1 MSAAGLSCHLT
12 AARQPMKIAAYV
24 DAEGEIT
31 KISDKGVILLF
42 EQHGEVWKVRKTIRF
57 AVRPDDGLAEIHAS
71 LAAMVPELEDCRLFL
86 SRSVRGVVNS
96 LLQEM
101 GIQTWQSH
109 GPLFA
114 QLETIARKENERAL
128 QSAKQARA
136 ERRRSR
142 RRRHHQDGAGS
153 DLDELRPTLVGDDDS
168 GHFRLDLVRL
178 LQDDPGL
185 NSWDILIPFL
195 TGTQFRQLDLVCDH
209 IPRWF
214 SRAMRALNMEA
225 EIMELPGL
233 GVTATITPKPQA
245 EAT

>member
-1 MSAAGLSCHLT
+1 
-12 AARQPMKIAAYV
+12 MKIAAYV
-24 DAEGEIT
+24 NAEGEVA
-31 KISDKGVILLF
+31 KVSDKGVILLF
-42 EQHGEVWKVRKTIRF
+42 EQQGEVWKVRKTIRF

-101 GIQTWQSH
+101 GVQTWQSH
-109 GPLFA
+109 GPLFT
-114 QLETIARKENERAL
+114 QLETIARKENERAQ
-128 QSAKQARA
+128 QSVKAARA
-136 ERRRSR
+136 ERRSR
-142 RRRHHQDGAGS
+142 RRRHHQDGACN
-153 DLDELRPTLVGDDDS
+153 DLDDIKPVLVGDDDS

-195 TGTQFRQLDLVCDH
+195 TGTPFRQLDLVCDH

-214 SRAMRALNMEA
+214 SRAMRALNMDA

-233 GVTATITPKPQA
+233 GVAATITPKQQA

>member
-1 MSAAGLSCHLT
+1 
-12 AARQPMKIAAYV
+12 MKIAAYV
-24 DAEGEIT
+24 NAEGEVA
-31 KISDKGVILLF
+31 KVSDKGVILLF
-42 EQHGEVWKVRKTIRF
+42 EQQGEVWKVRKTIRF

-96 LLQEM
+96 LLQEL
-101 GIQTWQSH
+101 GVQTWQSH
-109 GPLFA
+109 GPLFT
-114 QLETIARKENERAL
+114 QLETIARKENERAQ
-128 QSAKQARA
+128 QSVKAARA
-136 ERRRSR
+136 ERRSR
-142 RRRHHQDGAGS
+142 RRRHHQDGARN
-153 DLDELRPTLVGDDDS
+153 DLDDIKPVLVGDDDS

-195 TGTQFRQLDLVCDH
+195 TGTPFRQLDLVCDH

-214 SRAMRALNMEA
+214 SRAMRALNMDA

-233 GVTATITPKPQA
+233 GVAATITPKQA

>member
-1 MSAAGLSCHLT
+1 
-12 AARQPMKIAAYV
+12 MKIAAYV

-31 KISDKGVILLF
+31 KVSDKGVILLF

-57 AVRPDDGLAEIHAS
+57 AVRPDDGLAQIHAS

-101 GIQTWQSH
+101 GVQTWQSH
-109 GPLFA
+109 DPLFA
-114 QLETIARKENERAL
+114 QLETIARKENERAQ
-128 QSAKQARA
+128 QSAKAARA
-136 ERRRSR
+136 ERRSR
-142 RRRHHQDGAGS
+142 RRRLRQDDAGS
-153 DLDELRPTLVGDDDS
+153 DLDEIKPVLVGDDDS

-195 TGTQFRQLDLVCDH
+195 TGTPFRQLDLVCDH

-214 SRAMRALNMEA
+214 SRAMRALDMDA
-225 EIMELPGL
+225 EVMELPGL
-233 GVTATITPKPQA
+233 GVAATITPKQQA

>member
-1 MSAAGLSCHLT
+1 MSVAGLFFVLT

-31 KISDKGVILLF
+31 KVSDKGVILLF

-71 LAAMVPELEDCRLFL
+71 LAAMIPELEDCRLFL

-101 GIQTWQSH
+101 GVQTWQSH
-109 GPLFA
+109 GPLFT
-114 QLETIARKENERAL
+114 QLETIARKENERAQ
-128 QSAKQARA
+128 QSAKAARA
-136 ERRRSR
+136 ERRSR
-142 RRRHHQDGAGS
+142 RRRRRQDDPGS
-153 DLDELRPTLVGDDDS
+153 DLDEIKPVLVGDDDS

-195 TGTQFRQLDLVCDH
+195 TGTLFRQLDLVCDH

-214 SRAMRALNMEA
+214 SRAMRALDMDA

-233 GVTATITPKPQA
+233 GVAATITPKQQA

>member
-1 MSAAGLSCHLT
+1 MSAAGLFFLLT

-31 KISDKGVILLF
+31 KVSDKGVILLF

-57 AVRPDDGLAEIHAS
+57 AVRPDDGLAQIHAS

-101 GIQTWQSH
+101 GVQTWQSH

-114 QLETIARKENERAL
+114 QLETIARKENERAQ
-128 QSAKQARA
+128 QSTKASRA
-136 ERRRSR
+136 ERRSR
-142 RRRHHQDGAGS
+142 RRRHRQGGADS
-153 DLDELRPTLVGDDDS
+153 DLDEIKPVLIGDDDS

-195 TGTQFRQLDLVCDH
+195 TGTPFRQLDLVCDH

-214 SRAMRALNMEA
+214 SRAMRALDMDA

-233 GVTATITPKPQA
+233 SVAATITPKQQA

>member
-1 MSAAGLSCHLT
+1 
-12 AARQPMKIAAYV
+12 MKIAAYV

-31 KISDKGVILLF
+31 KVSDKGVILLF

-57 AVRPDDGLAEIHAS
+57 AVRPDDGLAQIHAS

-101 GIQTWQSH
+101 GVQTWQSH

-114 QLETIARKENERAL
+114 QLETIARKENERAQ
-128 QSAKQARA
+128 QSTKASRA
-136 ERRRSR
+136 ERRSR
-142 RRRHHQDGAGS
+142 RRRHRQGGADS
-153 DLDELRPTLVGDDDS
+153 DLDEIKPVLIGDDDS

-195 TGTQFRQLDLVCDH
+195 TGTPFRQLDLVCDH

-214 SRAMRALNMEA
+214 SRAMRALDMDA

-233 GVTATITPKPQA
+233 SVTATITPKPQA

>member
-1 MSAAGLSCHLT
+1 MSVAGLFFLLT

-24 DAEGEIT
+24 DAEGEIA
-31 KISDKGVILLF
+31 KVSDKGVILLF

-71 LAAMVPELEDCRLFL
+71 LAAMVRELEDCRLFL

-101 GIQTWQSH
+101 GVQTWQSH
-109 GPLFA
+109 GSLFT
-114 QLETIARKENERAL
+114 QLENIARKENERAQ
-128 QSAKQARA
+128 QSAKAARA
-136 ERRRSR
+136 ERRSR
-142 RRRHHQDGAGS
+142 RRRRRQDGADS
-153 DLDELRPTLVGDDDS
+153 DLDEIKPVQVGDDDS

-195 TGTQFRQLDLVCDH
+195 TGTPFRQLDLVCDH

-214 SRAMRALNMEA
+214 SRAMRALDMDA
-225 EIMELPGL
+225 EILELPGL
-233 GVTATITPKPQA
+233 GVAATITPKQQA

>member
-1 MSAAGLSCHLT
+1 
-12 AARQPMKIAAYV
+12 MKIAAYV
-24 DAEGEIT
+24 DAEGEIAR
-31 KISDKGVILLF
+31 ISDKGVILLF
-42 EQHGEVWKVRKTIRF
+42 EQSGEVWKVRKTIRF
-57 AVRPDDGLAEIHAS
+57 GLRPDDGLAEIHAS

-86 SRSVRGVVNS
+86 SKSVRGVVNS

-101 GIQTWQSH
+101 GVQTWQSH
-109 GPLFA
+109 GPLFT
-114 QLETIARKENERAL
+114 QLETIARKENERA
-128 QSAKQARA
+128 QQAAKDARA
-136 ERRRSR
+136 ERRRTR
-142 RRRHHQDGAGS
+142 RRRHHLDGS
-153 DLDELRPTLVGDDDS
+153 DLDDIRPVLVGDDDS

-195 TGTQFRQLDLVCDH
+195 AGTPFRQLDLVCDH

-214 SRAMRALNMEA
+214 SRAMRALAMDA

-233 GVTATITPKPQA
+233 GVAAIITPKQQA

>member
-1 MSAAGLSCHLT
+1 
-12 AARQPMKIAAYV
+12 MKIAAYV
-24 DAEGEIT
+24 DAEGEVA

-42 EQHGEVWKVRKTIRF
+42 ERQGQVWKVRKSIRF
-57 AVRPDDGLAEIHAS
+57 AVRPEDGLAEIHAS
-71 LAAMVPELEDCRLFL
+71 LAAMLPELEDCRLFL

-114 QLETIARKENERAL
+114 QLETIARKENERAQ
-128 QSAKQARA
+128 QSAKASRA
-136 ERRRSR
+136 ERRAL

-153 DLDELRPTLVGDDDS
+153 ALDNIKPVLVGDDDS

-195 TGTQFRQLDLVCDH
+195 TGTPFRQLDLVCDH

-214 SRAMRALNMEA
+214 SRAMRALGMDA

-233 GVTATITPKPQA
+233 GVAATITPKQQA

>member
-1 MSAAGLSCHLT
+1 
-12 AARQPMKIAAYV
+12 MKIAAYV
-24 DAEGEIT
+24 DAEGEIA
-31 KISDKGVILLF
+31 KVSDKGVILLF
-42 EQHGEVWKVRKTIRF
+42 EQQGQVWKVRKTIRF
-57 AVRPDDGLAEIHAS
+57 TVRPEDGLAEIHAS

-109 GPLFA
+109 GPLFT
-114 QLETIARKENERAL
+114 QLETIARKENERA
-128 QSAKQARA
+128 QQTAKAARA
-136 ERRRSR
+136 ERRSR
-142 RRRHHQDGAGS
+142 RRRHHKDGAAS
-153 DLDELRPTLVGDDDS
+153 DLDDIKPVLVGDDDS

-195 TGTQFRQLDLVCDH
+195 TGTPFRQLDLVCDH

-214 SRAMRALNMEA
+214 SRAMRALDMDA
-225 EIMELPGL
+225 EILELPGL
-233 GVTATITPKPQA
+233 GVAATITPKPQA

>member
-1 MSAAGLSCHLT
+1 
-12 AARQPMKIAAYV
+12 MKIAAYV
-24 DAEGEIT
+24 DAEGEIARV
-31 KISDKGVILLF
+31 SDKGAILLF
-42 EQHGEVWKVRKTIRF
+42 ELSGEVWKVRKTIRF
-57 AVRPDDGLAEIHAS
+57 GLRPDDGLAEIHAS

-109 GPLFA
+109 GPLFT
-114 QLETIARKENERAL
+114 QLETIARKENERA
-128 QSAKQARA
+128 QQAAKDARA
-136 ERRRSR
+136 ERRRTR
-142 RRRHHQDGAGS
+142 RRRHHLDGS
-153 DLDELRPTLVGDDDS
+153 DLDDIRPVLVGDEHS

-178 LQDDPGL
+178 LQDDPWL

-195 TGTQFRQLDLVCDH
+195 AGTPFRQLDLVCDH

-214 SRAMRALNMEA
+214 SRAMRALAMDA

-233 GVTATITPKPQA
+233 GVAAIITPKQQA

>member
-1 MSAAGLSCHLT
+1 MSVAGLFFLLT

-24 DAEGEIT
+24 NAEGEVA
-31 KISDKGVILLF
+31 KVSDKGVILLF
-42 EQHGEVWKVRKTIRF
+42 EQQGEVWKVRKTIRF

-71 LAAMVPELEDCRLFL
+71 LAAVVPELEDCRLFL

-101 GIQTWQSH
+101 GVQTWQSH
-109 GPLFA
+109 GPLFT
-114 QLETIARKENERAL
+114 QLETIARKENERAQ
-128 QSAKQARA
+128 QSVKAARA
-136 ERRRSR
+136 ERRSR
-142 RRRHHQDGAGS
+142 RRRHHQDGAGN
-153 DLDELRPTLVGDDDS
+153 DLDDIKPVLVGDDDS

-195 TGTQFRQLDLVCDH
+195 TGTPFRQLDLVCDH

-214 SRAMRALNMEA
+214 SRAMRALNMDA

-233 GVTATITPKPQA
+233 GVAATITPKQQA

>member
-1 MSAAGLSCHLT
+1 
-12 AARQPMKIAAYV
+12 MKIAAYV
-24 DAEGEIT
+24 DAEGEIARV
-31 KISDKGVILLF
+31 SDKGVILLF
-42 EQHGEVWKVRKTIRF
+42 EQSGEVWKVRKTIRF
-57 AVRPDDGLAEIHAS
+57 GLRPDDGLAEIHAS

-101 GIQTWQSH
+101 GVQTWQSH
-109 GPLFA
+109 GPLFT
-114 QLETIARKENERAL
+114 QLETIARKESERA
-128 QSAKQARA
+128 QQAAKDARA
-136 ERRRSR
+136 ERRRTR
-142 RRRHHQDGAGS
+142 RRRHHLDGS
-153 DLDELRPTLVGDDDS
+153 DLDDIRPVLVGDEHS

-195 TGTQFRQLDLVCDH
+195 AGTPFRQLDLVCDH

-214 SRAMRALNMEA
+214 SRAMRALAMDA

-233 GVTATITPKPQA
+233 GVAAIITPKQQA

>member
-1 MSAAGLSCHLT
+1 
-12 AARQPMKIAAYV
+12 MKIAAYV
-24 DAEGEIT
+24 DAEGEIARV
-31 KISDKGVILLF
+31 SDKGVILLF
-42 EQHGEVWKVRKTIRF
+42 EQSGEVWKVRKTIRF
-57 AVRPDDGLAEIHAS
+57 GLRPDDGLAEIHAS
-71 LAAMVPELEDCRLFL
+71 LAAMIPELEDCRLFL

-101 GIQTWQSH
+101 GVQTWQSH
-109 GPLFA
+109 GPLFT
-114 QLETIARKENERAL
+114 QLETIARKENERA
-128 QSAKQARA
+128 QQAAKDARA
-136 ERRRSR
+136 ERRRTR
-142 RRRHHQDGAGS
+142 RRRHHLDGS
-153 DLDELRPTLVGDDDS
+153 DLDDIRPVLVGDDDS

-195 TGTQFRQLDLVCDH
+195 AGTPFRQLDLVCDH

-214 SRAMRALNMEA
+214 SRAMRALAMDA

-233 GVTATITPKPQA
+233 GVAAIITPKQQA

>member
-1 MSAAGLSCHLT
+1 
-12 AARQPMKIAAYV
+12 MKIAAYV

-31 KISDKGVILLF
+31 KVSDKGVILLF

-101 GIQTWQSH
+101 GVQTWQSR
-109 GPLFA
+109 GPLFT
-114 QLETIARKENERAL
+114 QLETIARKENERAQ
-128 QSAKQARA
+128 QSARAARA
-136 ERRRSR
+136 ERRSR
-142 RRRHHQDGAGS
+142 RRRRRQDDSGS
-153 DLDELRPTLVGDDDS
+153 DLDEIKPVLVGDDDS

-178 LQDDPGL
+178 LQEDPGL

-195 TGTQFRQLDLVCDH
+195 TGTPFRQLDLVCDH

-214 SRAMRALNMEA
+214 SRAMRALDMDA

-233 GVTATITPKPQA
+233 GVAATITPKQQA